1 LAARAEQPLTHSRL
15 RDDVRAALT
24 RGWLNG
30 LYRVTGWSKE
40 MTSATQ
46 GGFLVYSGAKSG
58 THLIGCLECSPGPD
72 ARSDREGT
80 WESDAR
86 QAVVDTRVG
95 VSTVSTCVK
104 NRVASDNVR

>member
-1 LAARAEQPLTHSRL
+1 MVERALPCYWLEQG
-15 RDDVRAALT
+15 DDFGHA
-24 RGWLNG
+24 
-30 LYRVTGWSKE
+30 
-40 MTSATQ
+40 
-46 GGFLVYSGAKSG
+46 GGFLGAFGFVDEFYSGTKSG

-95 VSTVSTCVK
+95 VSTVSTCVE